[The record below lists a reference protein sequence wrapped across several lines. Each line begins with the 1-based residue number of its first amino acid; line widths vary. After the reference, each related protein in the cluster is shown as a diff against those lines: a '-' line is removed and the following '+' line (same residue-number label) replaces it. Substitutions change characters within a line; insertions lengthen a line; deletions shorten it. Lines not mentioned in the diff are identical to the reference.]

1 MLESSNLTRLRNSIK
16 RIDKYVS
23 LQKLQKLLEEQG
35 ETLKGLANASKQQ
48 VADLSVQLAAKDAQ
62 LHEAAQQVAAS
73 KEELAELTDSR
84 KEELAELMEQ
94 VAAKDRQ
101 LRELALKTAHDRD
114 VFHNEEIL
122 KLQMQLRSEVAKRD
136 ELRDDLLK
144 VRQQAL
150 TSENLGSELQREKE
164 LMTQELIECKEEMN
178 QCRNDLMQA
187 RQQALDAEK
196 LGADAVVTVEE
207 VYPSPPRSLVELGT
221 EEGKTKMEEE
231 EAESESGLESG
242 LAEYLVAAAR
252 EIEVLT
258 AEKEA
263 YSGKMATM
271 QKLLDEQDEALQGLA
286 EASKHELAELTQQV
300 AAKDRQL
307 RELALKT
314 AHDRDVFHN
323 EEILKLQMQLRS
335 EVAKRDEL
343 EAKQNNHFREKESAV
358 RDKNEAEK
366 ALDEVGLKRMYGV
379 AYRCGKRGRHI
390 GVREEGAG

>member
-101 LRELALKTAHDRD
+101 LRELALKTA
-114 VFHNEEIL
+114 
-122 KLQMQLRSEVAKRD
+122 
-136 ELRDDLLK
+136 
-144 VRQQAL
+144 
-150 TSENLGSELQREKE
+150 
-164 LMTQELIECKEEMN
+164 
-178 QCRNDLMQA
+178 
-187 RQQALDAEK
+187 
-196 LGADAVVTVEE
+196 
-207 VYPSPPRSLVELGT
+207 Y
-221 EEGKTKMEEE
+221 
-231 EAESESGLESG
+231 
-242 LAEYLVAAAR
+242 
-252 EIEVLT
+252 
-258 AEKEA
+258 
-263 YSGKMATM
+263 
-271 QKLLDEQDEALQGLA
+271 
-286 EASKHELAELTQQV
+286 
-300 AAKDRQL
+300 
-307 RELALKT
+307 
-314 AHDRDVFHN
+314 DRDVFHN